1 MCMAAHE
8 NNIITC
14 SLMGGLGNQ
23 LFQISATIAC
33 GIEMNRKIVFPY
45 SEVLRIGTVRPT
57 YWEDF
62 LSGLKMLT
70 RPAEELL
77 ANRFFIYK
85 EEGFRYR
92 APPNVLT
99 GEHLFLSGY
108 FQSYKYF
115 DSKKDTLFKLFRL
128 RSQKEALL
136 MQQPHLIDAAYNN
149 ISMHFRLGDYKNI
162 QDHHPLM
169 SYQYY
174 ENALSHILSNKTT
187 RPHKVLYFS
196 QFEDNIL
203 VTENYIKKLR
213 SRFPAV
219 VFIKIDDAIP
229 DWKQMLLMS
238 CCDDNIIANS
248 TFSWWGAYFNQN
260 TSRMICYPEIWF
272 GPKLT
277 HDVFDLFPE
286 GWNKIGCS

>member
-1 MCMAAHE
+1 MAARE

-14 SLMGGLGNQ
+14 DLMGGLGNQ
-23 LFQISATIAC
+23 LFQISATIVC
-33 GIEMNRKIVFPY
+33 GLEMNRKIVFPY
-45 SEVLRIGTVRPT
+45 SEVLRTGTVRST
-57 YWEDF
+57 YWNDF
-62 LSGLKMLT
+62 LNGLKT
-70 RPAEELL
+70 FTCPAEELL
-77 ANRFFIYK
+77 VNRFFIYK
-85 EEGFRYR
+85 EEGFRYKR
-92 APPNVLT
+92 PQPNVRSDNNLY
-99 GEHLFLSGY
+99 LSGY

-115 DSKKDTLFKLFRL
+115 DSKKDMLFKLFRL

-136 MQQPHLIDAAYNN
+136 MQQPHLIDAVYNN
-149 ISMHFRLGDYKNI
+149 ISIHFRLGDYKNI

-174 ENALSHILSNKTT
+174 ENALSHVLSNKSG
-187 RPHKVLYFS
+187 RSHKVLYFS

-203 VTENYIKKLR
+203 VSENYIKKLK
-213 SRFPAV
+213 SRFPSV

-248 TFSWWGAYFNQN
+248 TFSWWGAYFNEN
-260 TSRMICYPEIWF
+260 PSKVVCYPEIWF

-277 HDVFDLFPE
+277 HDVSDLFPE
-286 GWNKIGCS
+286 GWNKMSCS